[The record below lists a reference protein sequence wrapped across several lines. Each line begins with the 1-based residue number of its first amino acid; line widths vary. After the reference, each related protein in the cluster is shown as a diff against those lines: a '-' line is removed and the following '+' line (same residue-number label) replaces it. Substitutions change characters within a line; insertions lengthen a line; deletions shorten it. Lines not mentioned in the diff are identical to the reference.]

1 MVDEPKI
8 PAFPEVE
15 DVPKIFVAVVVVIYW
30 VQFPFNKTNPFPHL
44 THLKSGVKATQLA
57 GMLPTNPN
65 KFSKY
70 MTPVLPISK
79 IAMLELRE
87 APDVAALFEL

>member
-1 MVDEPKI
+1 
-8 PAFPEVE
+8 
-15 DVPKIFVAVVVVIYW
+15 
-30 VQFPFNKTNPFPHL
+30 
-44 THLKSGVKATQLA
+44 
-57 GMLPTNPN
+57 MLPTNPN

-87 APDVAALFEL
+87 APEVATLFEL